1 MFHCEDKW
9 FTNQNVAIWRLFCC
23 PHFMKNNNYKT
34 SKRGQAIF
42 FIDLLLF
49 VVLHKTPYGLY
60 NWEITGL
67 DYHGR
72 FTRNNHL
79 DIGVVLIILI
89 LSFVLSKLEVFKE
102 SKGDAVS
109 IAILLT
115 IVFGVLVSFVKTQV
129 LL

>member
-1 MFHCEDKW
+1 
-9 FTNQNVAIWRLFCC
+9 
-23 PHFMKNNNYKT
+23 MKNNNYKS

-42 FIDLLLF
+42 LIDLLLF
-49 VVLHKTPYGLY
+49 AVLHKTSYGLY

-89 LSFVLSKLEVFKE
+89 LSFALSRLDFFKE
-102 SKGDAVS
+102 SKGDSVPV
-109 IAILLT
+109 AILLT
-115 IVFGVLVSFVKTQV
+115 IVLGVLVTFIKTQV
-129 LL
+129 SL